1 MSKIKCVLFDMD
13 GTLSDTLD
21 DLTVALNVMLKFY
34 NLPTRTRDEVR
45 GMVGNGIDALILR
58 GLPDTHKH
66 LFDEGCGNIFR
77 AYYKAHLTDYTRPY
91 DGVNEVIDT
100 LKAKGIKI
108 GIVSNKL
115 QSPLEDIV
123 FNFWGNKIDAV
134 VGITDALPSKPYP
147 DMVYACLKEM
157 DTSLADAIYIGDS
170 LVDLQTATNAGAKF
184 IACSWGFAPREALL
198 NAGATEIIDHPSEVL
213 KYLD

>member
-108 GIVSNKL
+108 GIGKMLSVGVHFF
-115 QSPLEDIV
+115 E
-123 FNFWGNKIDAV
+123 AV
-134 VGITDALPSKPYP
+134 NYVRCIRA
-147 DMVYACLKEM
+147 VYYLKFVEQ
-157 DTSLADAIYIGDS
+157 LVEQGD
-170 LVDLQTATNAGAKF
+170 
-184 IACSWGFAPREALL
+184 
-198 NAGATEIIDHPSEVL
+198 
-213 KYLD
+213 

>member
-1 MSKIKCVLFDMD
+1 MIKCVLFDMD

-34 NLPTRTRDEVR
+34 KLPSRTRDEVR
-45 GMVGNGIDALILR
+45 GMVGNGIDALIYR

-66 LFDEGCGNIFR
+66 LFDEGCGDIFR

-91 DGVNEVIDT
+91 DGVNEVIDA

-115 QSPLEDIV
+115 QAPLEEIV
-123 FNFWGNKIDAV
+123 YSFWGDKIDTV
-134 VGITDALPSKPYP
+134 VGITDALPSKPHA
-147 DMVYACLKEM
+147 DMVYACLKGLECN
-157 DTSLADAIYIGDS
+157 LEDAIYVGDS
-170 LVDLQTATNAGAKF
+170 LVDLQTANNAKARF
-184 IACSWGFAPREALL
+184 IACSWGFATKEALIK
-198 NAGATEIIDHPSEVL
+198 AGASEIIDHPSEVL
-213 KYLD
+213 NYID

>member
-1 MSKIKCVLFDMD
+1 MFLES
-13 GTLSDTLD
+13 LSP
-21 DLTVALNVMLKFY
+21 K
-34 NLPTRTRDEVR
+34 R
-45 GMVGNGIDALILR
+45 R
-58 GLPDTHKH
+58 GLYFFLK
-66 LFDEGCGNIFR
+66 LFKDHRGLNSIAAAQAR
-77 AYYKAHLTDYTRPY
+77 ALCRGGRDRVTDYTRPY

-147 DMVYACLKEM
+147 DMVYACLKKM

-184 IACSWGFAPREALL
+184 IACSWGFATREALL